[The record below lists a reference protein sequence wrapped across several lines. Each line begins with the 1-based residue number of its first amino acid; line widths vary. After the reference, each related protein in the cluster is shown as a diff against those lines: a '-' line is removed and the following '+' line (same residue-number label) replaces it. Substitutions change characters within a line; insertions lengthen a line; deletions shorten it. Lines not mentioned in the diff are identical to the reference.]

1 MESKHP
7 ILPHRIRRV
16 PKQFSWLDHRLVR
29 KGYIDKC
36 SHSAS
41 ALYLFL
47 VTVGDARGMSY
58 YGDESLMHHLSMD
71 LLTLTEARNNLIR
84 ADLIAFRSPL
94 YQVLS
99 FDNPESSGRSPNH
112 TGPLSLGE
120 ILKRAAGGAP

>member
-1 MESKHP
+1 MVSKHP
-7 ILPHRIRRV
+7 ILPHRVRRV
-16 PKQFSWLDHRLVR
+16 PKQFSWVDHRLVR

-41 ALYLFL
+41 TLYLFL
-47 VTVGDARGMSY
+47 ITVSDARGMSY

-71 LLTLTEARNNLIR
+71 LLTLREARNTLIR

-99 FDNPESSGRSPNH
+99 LDNPEPPGQAPNKIE
-112 TGPLSLGE
+112 PLSLGE